1 MRLPVKRWL
10 DRWNAYWFPRTT
22 TFSLAVA
29 RIVAVAAQL
38 FWFNDPLESHLNF
51 LEKNPE
57 FINPELLISAIA
69 AVVSREAFFNPE
81 VFIVLYWVTVIAGI
95 SALVGFL
102 TRTSIFVFASG
113 TWILIAHLYSYGD
126 RHHPQAIF
134 AIVLMLLAFAPSGE
148 SLSVDALIRRRR
160 DRAAGRTTAPDERV
174 QTAMW
179 PLKLAHVLL
188 AWGYFSTGITKIIF
202 GGLDWVNGYTLQAYT
217 FSDAINR
224 EIPLGIW
231 LGQQHTLAILLSIFT
246 VLFETFF
253 FVSLI
258 LPWTAPFFFIT
269 GLFFQIGLFVTAGHT
284 FFQHM
289 VLLVLLLFL
298 LAPPWWQALLNKY
311 FNLYPSV
318 GARQQASTPPGSSS
332 GQAATAKAVT
342 EG

>member
-1 MRLPVKRWL
+1 
-10 DRWNAYWFPRTT
+10 
-22 TFSLAVA
+22 
-29 RIVAVAAQL
+29 
-38 FWFNDPLESHLNF
+38 
-51 LEKNPE
+51 
-57 FINPELLISAIA
+57 
-69 AVVSREAFFNPE
+69 
-81 VFIVLYWVTVIAGI
+81 
-95 SALVGFL
+95 
-102 TRTSIFVFASG
+102 
-113 TWILIAHLYSYGD
+113 
-126 RHHPQAIF
+126 
-134 AIVLMLLAFAPSGE
+134 
-148 SLSVDALIRRRR
+148 
-160 DRAAGRTTAPDERV
+160 
-174 QTAMW
+174 
-179 PLKLAHVLL
+179 
-188 AWGYFSTGITKIIF
+188 
-202 GGLDWVNGYTLQAYT
+202 
-217 FSDAINR
+217 
-224 EIPLGIW
+224 
-231 LGQQHTLAILLSIFT
+231 LAILLSIFT